1 MVNLKSIQDELPFFQ
16 KLLKGIVAQF
26 GEQCEAVLHDYSQ
39 EYNHTIVA
47 IENGYITGRKVG
59 DCGTNLGL
67 EILRGSAKDDDQYN
81 YLTRSKDGKILRSS
95 SVYIHADDGSLIGS
109 LCINWD
115 VSNLV
120 YSANV
125 ISKLANADVQQ
136 VNEIITDNVSD
147 LLDALIQ
154 ESIAQVGKPVVNMT
168 KEEKIIGLKY
178 LDKKGAFL
186 VKRASDRVAKVY
198 GISKN
203 TLYNYLEKY
212 QQDPS
217 FDA

>member
-1 MVNLKSIQDELPFFQ
+1 MEMIRLKTIKDELPFFQ
-16 KLLKGIVAQF
+16 KLLKAISAQF
-26 GEQCEAVLHDYSQ
+26 GDQCETVLHDYSQ
-39 EYNHTIVA
+39 EYNHTIIA
-47 IENGYITGRKVG
+47 IENGHVTGRKVG

-67 EILRGSAKDDDQYN
+67 EILRGLAGEEDQHN
-81 YLTRSKDGKILRSS
+81 YLTHSKDGKILRST
-95 SVYIHADDGSLIGS
+95 SVYIHSDDDKIIGS
-109 LCINWD
+109 VCINWD
-115 VSNLV
+115 VSDFV

-125 ISKLANADVQQ
+125 IGKLANVTPAHQ
-136 VNEIITDNVSD
+136 VHEIMTDNVSD

-154 ESIAQVGKPVVNMT
+154 DSFSHVGKPIVSMS
-168 KEEKIIGLKY
+168 KEEKILGLKY

-212 QQDPS
+212 QQD
-217 FDA
+217 

>member
-1 MVNLKSIQDELPFFQ
+1 MSSLKSIKEELPFFQ
-16 KLLKGIVAQF
+16 KLIKGIAAQF
-26 GEQCEAVLHDYSQ
+26 GDQCEVVLHDYSE
-39 EYNHTIVA
+39 EYNHTIIA
-47 IENGYITGRKVG
+47 IENGHVTGRKVY

-67 EILRGSAKDDDQYN
+67 EILRGLTGQEDQYN
-81 YLTRSKDGKILRSS
+81 YLTKTKDGKILRSTS
-95 SVYIHADDGSLIGS
+95 IYIHGDDDSLIGS
-109 LCINWD
+109 ICINWD
-115 VSNLV
+115 VSDFV
-120 YSANV
+120 YSANALN
-125 ISKLANADVQQ
+125 KLANISQPQQ

-154 ESIAQVGKPVVNMT
+154 ESISQVGKPVINMS
-168 KEEKIIGLKY
+168 KEEKIAGLKY

-212 QQDPS
+212 EQD
-217 FDA
+217 